1 LTSCR
6 ELDVAVTVEHAG
18 APMAEQAE
26 TVLLEADFQGRVRV
40 RAMATAHSMQR
51 LDA

>member
-6 ELDVAVTVEHAG
+6 ELDVAVTAEHAG
-18 APMAEQAE
+18 AMAEQAE
-26 TVLLEADFQGRVRV
+26 TVLLEGRRTFRVRV
-40 RAMATAHSMQR
+40 RAMATAHSMPM

>member
-6 ELDVAVTVEHAG
+6 ELDVAVTAEHAG
-18 APMAEQAE
+18 AMAEQAE